1 MELLI
6 AIEGM
11 NKYSCQIDV
20 SAWWWWSLFFF
31 LGGCCFDKVAKSE
44 FLNGN
49 LPTEVLADILC
60 F

>member
-1 MELLI
+1 MSLL
-6 AIEGM
+6 GGGG
-11 NKYSCQIDV
+11 
-20 SAWWWWSLFFF
+20 LFFFF

-49 LPTEVLADILC
+49 LPAEVLADILC